1 MTKHIILAATTL
13 AMLALACNNANNSA
27 GSMSSDSTTN
37 TDTANTNLP
46 AANSVKLETVFTDST
61 YQFTGIAKEEGDRT
75 FLTYPKWSPVYRYAV
90 VSTNGD
96 TGVTPYPNAA
106 MNSWQPGQPGNAKWV
121 CVQSMYIDDSG
132 GHWVIDPAAP
142 MLKNIQS
149 KGAKL
154 VKLDKSSGA
163 ILKTYNIS
171 SAISDT
177 SYANDV
183 RIDMQNGFAYITDSK
198 TGGIIVVNLATS
210 AAREVLKAD
219 KSTISDPAYH
229 FIIDGRELVKNGKV
243 AKFNSDGIALSPDRA
258 YLYYKPLTDDKLYR
272 IKTEY
277 LRNFSLAD
285 TAFGNLVED
294 LGHFNTTDGMIFD
307 KSGNLYMGDLQKYQ
321 IVKLDKDMKKTVLVQ
336 DSSLIWPDTY
346 AIADGYLYFTCS
358 QINKQPDYNAGVNQ
372 RTTPYHVFR
381 IKL

>member
-1 MTKHIILAATTL
+1 MKYIQVIAI
-13 AMLALACNNANNSA
+13 ALVLFAIGCNNANNNSDNTATDSA
-27 GSMSSDSTTN
+27 TTDSASGGS
-37 TDTANTNLP
+37 
-46 AANSVKLETVFTDST
+46 SVTSNEKLETVFTDST
-61 YQFTGIAKEEGDRT
+61 YQFTGIAKEEGGRI
-75 FLTYPKWSPVYRYAV
+75 FLTYPKWSPIYRYAL

-96 TGVTPYPNAA
+96 TGVTPYPTAV
-106 MNSWQPGQPGNAKWV
+106 MNSWQTGQPGNNKWV

-142 MLKNIQS
+142 MLKNVQG

-154 VKLDKSSGA
+154 VKLDKTTGTV
-163 ILKTYNIS
+163 IKTYNITGT
-171 SAISDT
+171 ITDT

-183 RIDMQNGFAYITDSK
+183 RIDTKEGFAYITDSK
-198 TGGIIVVNLATS
+198 TGGIIIVNLTTS
-210 AAREVLKAD
+210 ALREVLKGD
-219 KSTISDPAYH
+219 KSTLSDPAYK
-229 FIIDGRELVKNGKV
+229 FIIDGRELMKEGKL
-243 AKFNSDGIALSPDRA
+243 AKFNSDGIALSPDRS

-321 IVKLDKDMKKTVLVQ
+321 IVKLDKNMKKSVLVQ
-336 DSSLIWPDTY
+336 DSALIWPDTY
-346 AIADGYLYFTCS
+346 AIADDYLYFTCS
-358 QINKQPDYNAGVNQ
+358 QINKQPDYNAGVNK
-372 RTTPYHVFR
+372 RTTPYKVYR

>member
-1 MTKHIILAATTL
+1 MKFTSFAAAALAF
-13 AMLALACNNANNSA
+13 LALSCNNANT
-27 GSMSSDSTTN
+27 GSTTSADSATT
-37 TDTANTNLP
+37 TDTTTKSNAS
-46 AANSVKLETVFTDST
+46 AKLETVFTDST
-61 YQFTGIAKEEGDRT
+61 YQFTGIAKEEGGRT
-75 FLTYPKWSPVYRYAV
+75 FLTYPKWSPIYRYAL

-96 TGVTPYPNAA
+96 TGVTPYPTAA
-106 MNSWQPGQPGNAKWV
+106 MNSWQPGEPGTNKWV
-121 CVQSMYIDDSG
+121 CVQSIYIDDSG

-142 MLKNIQS
+142 MLKNVQGR
-149 KGAKL
+149 GAKL

-163 ILKTYNIS
+163 VLKTYNIT
-171 SAISDT
+171 SAITDT

-183 RIDMQNGFAYITDSK
+183 RIDTQTGFAYITDSK
-198 TGGIIVVNLATS
+198 TGGIIVVNLANS
-210 AAREVLKAD
+210 AVREVLKGD
-219 KSTISDPAYH
+219 KSTLSDPAYH
-229 FIIDGRELVKNGKV
+229 FIIDGRELVKDGKV

-277 LRNFSLAD
+277 LRDFSLKD
-285 TAFGNLVED
+285 TAFGSLVED

-321 IVKLDKDMKKTVLVQ
+321 IVKLDKDLKKTVLVQ

-346 AIADGYLYFTCS
+346 AIADGCLYFTCS
-358 QINKQPDYNAGVNQ
+358 QINKQPDYNAGVNK

>member
-1 MTKHIILAATTL
+1 MMIYKRFAA
-13 AMLALACNNANNSA
+13 AALALLLFSCNNANNSN
-27 GSMSSDSTTN
+27 GNTSSDSATT
-37 TDTANTNLP
+37 TDTTANVSPPTSD
-46 AANSVKLETVFTDST
+46 AKLETVFTDST
-61 YQFTGIAKEEGDRT
+61 YQFTGIAKEEGGRI
-75 FLTYPKWSPVYRYAV
+75 FLTYPKWSPIYRYAL
-90 VSTNGD
+90 VSANGD
-96 TGVTPYPNAA
+96 TGITPYPNAA
-106 MNSWQPGQPGNAKWV
+106 MNSWQPGQPGNNKWV
-121 CVQSMYIDDSG
+121 CVQSIYIDDSG

-142 MLKNIQS
+142 MLKNVQG

-154 VKLDKSSGA
+154 VKLDKSSDA
-163 ILKTYNIS
+163 VLKTYNIT

-183 RIDMQNGFAYITDSK
+183 RIDTQNGFAYITDSK

-210 AAREVLKAD
+210 AVREVLKGD
-219 KSTISDPAYH
+219 KSTISDPSYH

-277 LRNFSLAD
+277 LRNFSLKD
-285 TAFGNLVED
+285 TAFGSLVED

-358 QINKQPDYNAGVNQ
+358 QINKQPDYNAGVNK
-372 RTTPYHVFR
+372 RTTPYQVFR